1 MSAEGAPPALHL
13 SPPFLVRTMP
23 VSPVAMDNNTLSDLV
38 NENLMRA
45 KEYHCNSGD
54 LMGGLGLVVQAALA
68 FLAFTSLIGLY
79 EILDV
84 M

>member
-1 MSAEGAPPALHL
+1 M
-13 SPPFLVRTMP
+13 T
-23 VSPVAMDNNTLSDLV
+23 VSPVAMDNNTLSDV
-38 NENLMRA
+38 VDENLIRA

-68 FLAFTSLIGLY
+68 FLAFTSLIG
-79 EILDV
+79 